1 MDNEKPLSY
10 LMGQT
15 MNLIKL
21 GLLEKFKKISLQ
33 LNVEQYVM
41 LHLINL
47 REDITQQDLANHFQ
61 RDKSIILRQVNT
73 LIELRYVA
81 RIQDKHD
88 KRKKNLMLTQKGFEV
103 FSTARNLSVELSKE
117 LLKGVT
123 EQEFKDFQSVIEKI
137 QTNTQQTNFYSYC

>member
-1 MDNEKPLSY
+1 
-10 LMGQT
+10 